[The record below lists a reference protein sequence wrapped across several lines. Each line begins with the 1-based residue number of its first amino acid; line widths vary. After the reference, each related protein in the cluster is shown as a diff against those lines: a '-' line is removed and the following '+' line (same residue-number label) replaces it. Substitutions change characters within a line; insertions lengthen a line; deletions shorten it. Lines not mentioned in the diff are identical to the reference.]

1 MFTPILAFLLLAAHP
16 NHDGSPEVAPPE
28 AALEH
33 AAWMEGRWVGTGMGG
48 DVEEVWSPAQGG
60 QMVGHLTYAKDGKII
75 FYELMLVRPSEGAL
89 EMLVK
94 HFDGD
99 FTSWEEKDEWVRF
112 APEATEPGILLFKGL
127 SIFHDGQ
134 RMEATLRMKQ
144 ADGSVKDVL
153 FTLTRAP

>member
-1 MFTPILAFLLLAAHP
+1 MLAPILALFLFAAHP
-16 NHDGSPEVAPPE
+16 GHDGGLEEVPTQT
-28 AALEH
+28 ALEH

-60 QMVGHLTYAKDGKII
+60 QMVGHLTYARDGKVI
-75 FYELMLVRPSEGAL
+75 FYELMLLRPSEGAL

-99 FTSWEEKDEWVRF
+99 FTAWEEKDEWIRF
-112 APEATEPGILLFKGL
+112 APETTDPGVLLFKGL
-127 SIFHDGQ
+127 TIFHDAG
-134 RMEATLRMKQ
+134 RMDATVRMKQ

-153 FTLTRAP
+153 FQLERAE